1 MIKLRT
7 FVTSLAFSC
16 VGLSTVAHATPSDD
30 IEKSVLKAMQM
41 KPVKTEVLTD
51 ESDSRC
57 KKDRQFFFSKGPDMV
72 LEFRCNRVNVYW
84 EKYKDAG
91 FEKKNQQA
99 AEQARKATVILG
111 EQQGK
116 EFDQAVNA
124 AAVFKGIMLQNGR
137 KLNGSC
143 LSGSSCL
150 LTYKLN

>member
-7 FVTSLAFSC
+7 VTLFAFSC

-41 KPVKTEVLTD
+41 KPVKTQVLTD
-51 ESDSRC
+51 EFDSC
-57 KKDRQFFFSKGPDMV
+57 KKNRQFFFSKNPDMV

-84 EKYKDAG
+84 QKYKEAG

-111 EQQGK
+111 EQQGT